1 MRLCE
6 MAENK
11 HLQTIW
17 PYVSV
22 LSHALIIS
30 SQLLKPTYTD
40 CIGCSQMIERT
51 SAYPLQ

>member
-1 MRLCE
+1 MRQCE

-11 HLQTIW
+11 HLQTVW

-30 SQLLKPTYTD
+30 SQLLKQTYTD
-40 CIGCSQMIERT
+40 CIGCLQVIERT
-51 SAYPLQ
+51 SAYLLQ